1 MSNTKALVEALLQL
15 RNAIKVYHWSTTDY
29 ARHIAT
35 DGFVSKADALIDRIV
50 ETFSARYGRPP
61 TDASYTLSFNGLTDA
76 AAKATLKDTAQWL
89 VREMPKLVDE
99 RRDSD
104 LLNLRDELLNEVHQ
118 ALYLFDL
125 K

>member
-1 MSNTKALVEALLQL
+1 MSGTKALVEALLQL
-15 RNAIKVYHWSTTDY
+15 RNAIKVYHWSTTNY

-35 DGFVSKADALIDRIV
+35 DSFVAKADALIDRIV

-61 TDASYTLSFNGLTDA
+61 ADATYTLHFTGLGDA
-76 AAKATLKDTAQWL
+76 AAKSTLKDTAGWL
-89 VREMPKLVDE
+89 VREMPKLVDAK
-99 RRDSD
+99 RDSD